1 LYLNALLIAGVL
13 VVLMTRNSTPSML
26 PAAYGQNQ
34 APIGGGAGVFIVPA
48 QFAPNVFGCYLMDID
63 AQTLCAYQFF
73 PSDKALRLLAARNF
87 RFDRR
92 LTNFNTDKP
101 TPEEVKQIVEQA
113 QQGDRVLDRNTE
125 HVNPEKP
132 KQDQ

>member
-1 LYLNALLIAGVL
+1 
-13 VVLMTRNSTPSML
+13 
-26 PAAYGQNQ
+26 
-34 APIGGGAGVFIVPA
+34 VFIVPA